1 MFAPLINILKKC
13 HDSFLWTYKFVFSI
27 CVEPVCVFY
36 YFQNV
41 VCLWVSENI
50 LPPSPFLEHGI
61 TWFTCRR
68 KLDDITY
75 HIFPSNIKTEK
86 ESIVKQYVI
95 DFPHG
100 ILVSSTSVLL
110 SMAVSSNHIQISNT
124 TSTYSYSYSYSSAP
138 NPNSPAKIISHIIKK
153 PLFSKILFQ
162 TLHYLVSHSLL
173 KKPSHS
179 LTTGIVSIFYSNR

>member
-1 MFAPLINILKKC
+1 MSYVCECRKTSFPTFPIFRTWKGS
-13 HDSFLWTYKFVFSI
+13 HDS
-27 CVEPVCVFY
+27 
-36 YFQNV
+36 
-41 VCLWVSENI
+41 
-50 LPPSPFLEHGI
+50 H
-61 TWFTCRR
+61 TCRR

-110 SMAVSSNHIQISNT
+110 SIAVSSNHIQISNT
-124 TSTYSYSYSYSSAP
+124 TSTYSYSSAP

-153 PLFSKILFQ
+153 PLFSKVLFQ
-162 TLHYLVSHSLL
+162 TLPYLVSHSLL
-173 KKPSHS
+173 KNPR
-179 LTTGIVSIFYSNR
+179 IP